1 MQSVLKGEEGGGT
14 EASTRESAEMVRFA
28 NAPYELTGATGGFR
42 PSGKAFRHSQVPV
55 LVGSL
60 GQKP

>member
-28 NAPYELTGATGGFR
+28 NAPYELTII
-42 PSGKAFRHSQVPV
+42 SGITPGSSKHSEAGVWT
-55 LVGSL
+55 
-60 GQKP
+60 